1 MSSFAARTSATHTR
15 ASDATQ
21 GPRPVRLTVVV
32 VSYETRELTLD
43 CLASLFD
50 QTSTPMHVVVVD
62 NASTDGSADAIARR
76 FPQVELLAE
85 SANHGFAAANVL
97 GARRGEGD
105 LLLLLNP
112 DTVVLDRAVDRLVR
126 FATEHPSAGIWG
138 GRTVFPD
145 GSLNPA
151 SCWRR
156 MTPWSVLCRLLG
168 LDTRF
173 PASTLWNGEGYGGWE
188 RDTER
193 DVDIVSGCFLLVR
206 RDLWERLG
214 GLDRSFVMYGE
225 EADLCLRA
233 RPLGARPRITPT
245 ATIVHLGGASE
256 RVRSEKLIKLLSAK
270 IALARRHERG
280 LRRHAIVWLLRAWP
294 ALRLFAARSA
304 VVVGRSS
311 TARDELATRRS
322 IWSHRREWWSGYPID
337 PELQT
342 TTPTGVIG

>member
-1 MSSFAARTSATHTR
+1 MSSSASSRAAPPTR
-15 ASDATQ
+15 ITDGTDDR
-21 GPRPVRLTVVV
+21 RPVPLTVIV

-43 CLASLFD
+43 CLTSLFD
-50 QTSTPMHVVVVD
+50 QTTTPMQVIVVD
-62 NASTDGSADAIARR
+62 NASTDGSADAIAQR

-85 SANHGFAAANVL
+85 PDNLGFAAANVL
-97 GARRGEGD
+97 GARRAAGD

-126 FATEHPSAGIWG
+126 FSAERPSAAIWG
-138 GRTVFPD
+138 GRTVFAD
-145 GSLNPA
+145 RSLNPA

-156 MTPWSVLCRLLG
+156 MTVWSVLCRVLG

-173 PASTLWNGEGYGGWE
+173 PGSPRLNREAYGGWC
-188 RDTER
+188 RDSER

-206 RDLWERLG
+206 RELWERLG
-214 GLDRSFVMYGE
+214 GFDPAFVMYGE

-233 RPLGARPRITPT
+233 RPLGARPRITPS

-256 RVRSEKLIKLLSAK
+256 RVRSEKHVKLLAAK

-294 ALRLFAARSA
+294 AMRLLAARSA
-304 VVVGRSS
+304 VAVGGSS
-311 TARDELATRRS
+311 TARDELMTRRS
-322 IWSHRREWWSGYPID
+322 IWSHRREWWSGYPIERT
-337 PELQT
+337 PRP
-342 TTPTGVIG
+342 TTPAGVSR